1 MPTYVR
7 EETMDHTYNK
17 SVAVLYYGVAA
28 LLLSAAACTVAG
40 TTASPPP
47 ALPAVSDFQEGQIID
62 TATNERVSLE
72 QLLEK
77 LLDQEVIYLGEEH
90 HNRFHVDAA
99 VLLLQRLSA
108 AGRRPTLAM
117 EMFGW
122 DGQTVID
129 RYLSSTEATPQDF
142 VAEVQWQ
149 QSWGGPFEDYEP
161 LVRFAKE
168 HQLRLIALNPPKT
181 LVRTVA
187 RMGLTRARQA
197 PELSQWGMQ
206 DEVIVDDPV
215 YRDRIVQQLRA
226 CHDAGSDALYQTMYE
241 ASMVRDEG
249 MARTIASE
257 VRRIRADTPP
267 SSGPVVSYTGGG
279 HVQLNLP
286 VPKRVARRLDDRIRQ
301 VSLYMTSFERER
313 MDDLRGMI
321 SEKMAD
327 YVWLT
332 RVSAQGPPRR
342 CR

>member
-1 MPTYVR
+1 MRHTCDRSVTVIFRYV
-7 EETMDHTYNK
+7 
-17 SVAVLYYGVAA
+17 VAA
-28 LLLSAAACTVAG
+28 MLLGAAACTGAG
-40 TTASPPP
+40 TTASPHP
-47 ALPAVSDFQEGQIID
+47 ASTAVSDFREGQIID
-62 TATNERVSLE
+62 TATNENISLD
-72 QLLEK
+72 QLLAK

-129 RYLSSTEATPQDF
+129 RYLSSTDATSQDF
-142 VAEVQWQ
+142 AGQVQWQ

-168 HQLRLIALNPPKT
+168 HRLRLIALNPPKT

-187 RMGLTRARQA
+187 RMGLTRARQD

-215 YRDRIVQQLRA
+215 YRNRIVQQLRA
-226 CHDAGSDALYQTMYE
+226 CHDGGSDAMYQTMYE

-249 MARTIASE
+249 MAKIITSE
-257 VRRIRADTPP
+257 VRRIRTEDHS

-286 VPKRVARRLDDRIRQ
+286 VPKRVARRLDNRIRQ
-301 VSLYMTSFERER
+301 ISIYMTSFESER
-313 MDDLRGMI
+313 MDDVRGMI
-321 SEKMAD
+321 AEKIGD

-332 RVSAQGPPRR
+332 RVGAQGPPRR